1 LLLITL
7 SVVLALQGMPPIASA
22 GEHPGTVTF
31 ENRSGEAAL
40 VILRGPTEQLVEVPN
55 AESRTV
61 HAAGGGYDIMVR
73 YGSEPEGYRCARGDP
88 FTVTETE
95 REYSVISITLH
106 PVVGGNYPTHRISK
120 DEFDGALVGTQRPH
134 TNQ

>member
-1 LLLITL
+1 MITL
-7 SVVLALQGMPPIASA
+7 SVILTLQGMPPIASA
-22 GEHPGTVTF
+22 GEHPSTVTF

-40 VILRGPTEQLVEVPN
+40 VILRGPTKEIVEVPN
-55 AESRTV
+55 GESRTV
-61 HAAGGGYDIMVR
+61 HAAEGGYGIMVR
-73 YGSEPEGYRCARGDP
+73 YGSEPEGYRYARGDP
-88 FTVTETE
+88 FTETE

-106 PVVGGNYPTHRISK
+106 PVIGGNYPTHRISK